1 MRTLGPSQSPQ
12 LPSTKA
18 IAPLPTQKAGNVEP
32 TSTTTATTTATAST
46 AKTPALSD
54 AELHKVVGQGASTST
69 ASTKPSSLVSVRVGG
84 VERPASRDPI
94 GAHIAQLKADLKV
107 AFATL
112 KTLPPA
118 VTFFG
123 GARIKETD
131 PYYAISKE
139 IGRLLAERGVPPR
152 TGAGPGIM
160 QSVPEGY
167 VAHRTALEKAGAPP
181 VLAQALRNIE
191 GVAAA
196 ADLDDQRT
204 QGFNIKLPHEQKQN
218 PVIEVAKEIQLFPFR
233 KLALYENARAVVNFP
248 GGFGTLDE
256 LFEVWNLGR
265 AGALSDPIAAV
276 GVAFWQPTLQALER
290 VAVRDRALISP
301 ADFARLFV
309 TDSASAVLDHALSTK
324 TASTSTP
331 KAFEQ
336 DPDRLEATLL
346 ADVDRAG
353 EGMRA
358 LKPAVAFLGG
368 ERLDSKDPA
377 LAVVRALAHT
387 IAREGAA
394 VRVGDAGSGS
404 DAVVDAALAAGAD
417 AAHVQQVRWEPSPQ
431 TTSTQT
437 TSTQATS
444 TQTTSP
450 QTTSMAL
457 QERIPHK
464 ELLLRTAEAY
474 VCLPSGLAGLDEMA
488 TVLCQMQ
495 TGKLPRR
502 PLVLVGSD
510 YWRPILD
517 AWQQTM
523 VSKDRM
529 LIAPEDMELFTV
541 VDDVAAARA
550 ALTNLR

>member
-18 IAPLPTQKAGNVEP
+18 SIAPLPTQRAGDVEAT
-32 TSTTTATTTATAST
+32 TSTSTATS
-46 AKTPALSD
+46 KTVSE

-69 ASTKPSSLVSVRVGG
+69 ASTKPSSLVSVRLGG
-84 VERPASRDPI
+84 VDRPASRDPL

-167 VAHRTALEKAGAPP
+167 VAHRTALEQAGAPP
-181 VLAQALRNIE
+181 VLAQALRNID

-233 KLALYENARAVVNFP
+233 KLALYENARAVVTFP

-256 LFEVWNLGR
+256 LFEIWNLGR

-276 GVAFWQPTLQALER
+276 GVAFWTPTMEALER

-309 TDSASAVLDHALSTK
+309 TDSAVAVLDHALSTPSS
-324 TASTSTP
+324 STPTPSSSKP

-336 DPDRLEATLL
+336 DPDLLEATLL
-346 ADVDRAG
+346 KDVDRAG

-368 ERLDSKDPA
+368 ETLDGADPA
-377 LAVVRALAHT
+377 LAVVRALAHA
-387 IAREGAA
+387 IARDGAA
-394 VRVGDAGSGS
+394 VRVGDPGSGS

-417 AAHVQQVRWEPSPQ
+417 AAHVQQVRWEPS
-431 TTSTQT
+431 T

-444 TQTTSP
+444 AQTTT
-450 QTTSMAL
+450 TTSMSTKTAQTTTIPL

-517 AWQQTM
+517 AWQHTM

-541 VDDVAAARA
+541 VDDVDAARA